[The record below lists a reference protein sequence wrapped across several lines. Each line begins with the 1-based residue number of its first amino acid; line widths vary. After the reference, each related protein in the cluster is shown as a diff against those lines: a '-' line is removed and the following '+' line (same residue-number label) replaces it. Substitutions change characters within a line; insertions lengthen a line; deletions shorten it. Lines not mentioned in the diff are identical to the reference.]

1 MSDLV
6 GVLRAI
12 VRDEL
17 ARHRPPEL
25 GTVTQVHARTG
36 DDDKSNHQINVKL
49 RGSSV
54 ELQRV
59 PVTVTRLGW
68 SALPNEGDLV
78 LVQFVG
84 GDLNAPV
91 VVGCLYD
98 DQAHPPVAQPH
109 EVVYQPPDDADSN
122 VRRLHLALTNG
133 ATLTVDDDKL
143 SITLGD
149 TVVEVQ
155 RDGDVS
161 IQAKGKLHLAAQG
174 DIEVEA
180 QGDLKLSAQGTLS
193 AKGLSVAVEGQSDT
207 NVKGPQL
214 TLAGVTQFS
223 PS

>member
-1 MSDLV
+1 MSDLI

-17 ARHRPPEL
+17 ARRRPPEL
-25 GTVTQVHARTG
+25 ATVTQVHARTG
-36 DDDKSNHQINVKL
+36 DDDKSNHQVNLKL
-49 RGSSV
+49 RASSV

-59 PVTVTRLGW
+59 PVTVPRLGW

-78 LVQFVG
+78 LVEFVG
-84 GDLNAPV
+84 GDLNAPI
-91 VVGCLYD
+91 VVGCVYD

-122 VRRLHLALTNG
+122 VRRLHLELTSG
-133 ATLTVDDDKL
+133 ATITLDDDKL
-143 SITLGD
+143 TIAFGD
-149 TVVEVQ
+149 TTVEIQ

-174 DIEVEA
+174 DIELEA
-180 QGDLKLSAQGTLS
+180 QGDLKLSSQGSLS
-193 AKGLSVAVEGQSDT
+193 AKGMSVAIEGQSDT
-207 NVKGPQL
+207 KVKGPQL

>member
-12 VRDEL
+12 VREEL
-17 ARHRPPEL
+17 ARRRPPEL
-25 GTVTQVHARTG
+25 GSVTQVHARTG
-36 DDDKSNHQINVKL
+36 DDDKSNHQVNVKL
-49 RGSSV
+49 RASSV

-59 PVTVTRLGW
+59 PVIVPRLGW

-78 LVQFVG
+78 VVDFMG

-91 VVGCLYD
+91 VVGCVYD
-98 DQAHPPVAQPH
+98 DQAHPPVAQLH
-109 EVVYQPPDDADSN
+109 EVVYQPPDEADSN
-122 VRRLHLALTNG
+122 VRRFHFELSNG
-133 ATLTVDDDKL
+133 ATITADDEKL
-143 SITLGD
+143 SIAFGD
-149 TVVEVQ
+149 TTLEIQ

-161 IQAKGKLHLAAQG
+161 ISAKGNLRLGAQG

-180 QGDLKLSAQGTLS
+180 QGDLKLSSAASLS
-193 AKGLSVAVEGQSDT
+193 IKGMSVAVEGQSDT
-207 NVKGPQL
+207 KVKGPQL